1 MTEPPPLTMRE
12 ILMTDHELLEQF
24 EQLTLPLECLRH
36 PEHVRIA
43 YLYLTKLPVLEALQT
58 FSAALKSFAAAHGK
72 ASLYHETITWAYIF
86 LIHER
91 MARSE
96 KARDWDEF
104 ARNNA
109 DLLTWKDG
117 ILTRFYKEETLS
129 SDMAKR
135 IFIFPDRTIEQ
146 RP

>member
-1 MTEPPPLTMRE
+1 
-12 ILMTDHELLEQF
+12 
-24 EQLTLPLECLRH
+24 
-36 PEHVRIA
+36 
-43 YLYLTKLPVLEALQT
+43 
-58 FSAALKSFAAAHGK
+58 
-72 ASLYHETITWAYIF
+72 
-86 LIHER
+86 

-96 KARDWDEF
+96 KAQDWDEF
-104 ARNNA
+104 ARHNA

-129 SDMAKR
+129 SDIAKR

>member
-1 MTEPPPLTMRE
+1 VTEPPPLTMRE

-91 MARSE
+91 RARSE
-96 KARDWDEF
+96 KAQDWDEF

-109 DLLTWKDG
+109 DLLTWKNG
-117 ILTRFYKEETLS
+117 ILTRFYKEETLA
-129 SDMAKR
+129 SDIAKR
-135 IFIFPDRTIEQ
+135 IFIFPDRTMEP